1 MLIFLI
7 RNNKRSKYNWSN
19 DIWSNNIWSNISTK
33 CCFLSIRFNI
43 LSNDIWSNFK
53 YSNKIFDQKLIL
65 QSQNQ
70 HLVEYLC
77 LGEMNA
83 SEQVF
88 QQTVEWKVV
97 KCERAGVPPADAGAR
112 GLSQGQKL
120 GQGQGQVYIIIKFIY
135 QFDKLISIIISYYSS
150 LSVVTTCQ
158 FLIISSIH

>member
-43 LSNDIWSNFK
+43 LSNDICSNFK
-53 YSNKIFDQKLIL
+53 YLNKIFDQKLIL

-77 LGEMNA
+77 LSEMNA
-83 SEQVF
+83 SEQVL

-97 KCERAGVPPADAGAR
+97 KCVRAFRPRSSLPAGVPPADAGAR

-120 GQGQGQVYIIIKFIY
+120 GQGYKVDIY
-135 QFDKLISIIISYYSS
+135 QFDKLI
-150 LSVVTTCQ
+150 
-158 FLIISSIH
+158 